1 MRVVAVAAS
10 AVLLLVV
17 VVDSKRTVSESQPVR
32 PARLAKQH
40 RSVDN
45 SYHTLTVS
53 LPPVSLS
60 LEAAFSRGT
69 MSASRRT
76 AVTPH
81 AFCAS
86 TRVFVVLS
94 RHSVS
99 CKKIGG

>member
-10 AVLLLVV
+10 AVLLVV

-94 RHSVS
+94 WHSEAA
-99 CKKIGG
+99 KK